1 MNRLQDK
8 VALVFGAGSS
18 GPGWSNGKAAAV
30 AYARE
35 GAHVVAVDRVE
46 QAARETVECISA
58 EHHEA
63 LAVEADVADTRAIS
77 AAVEQAIQVFG
88 RIDILHNNVGTT
100 VMGGPVEL
108 DEERWRQSLDVNVG
122 SVYRT
127 CKAVLPHMIR
137 QSRGVIINI
146 SSLAAIRWTG
156 YPYFAY
162 YAGKA
167 AVNQATVALA
177 MQYARHGIRANAILP
192 GAIDTPLIYREISSQ
207 YGSIEEMRAAR
218 THGKDGHGL
227 GYCPRRR
234 FPRIRRSLLHH
245 RRVLACR
252 WRSELRH
259 GRRRSWRSAL
269 NRGFEEGTPAL
280 QPASQASRNQG
291 VPRCRRGRL
300 AEIRAAAGTAAPT
313 AINS

>member
-18 GPGWSNGKAAAV
+18 GEGWSNGKAAAV

-35 GAHVVAVDRVE
+35 GARVVAIDRDE
-46 QAARETVECISA
+46 QAARETAEFIEA
-58 EHHEA
+58 EHHQA
-63 LAVEADVADTRAIS
+63 LAVQADVTDTGS
-77 AAVEQAIQVFG
+77 VTAAVEQAIQAFG

-108 DEERWRQSLDVNVG
+108 DEDAWNRSLDINLG

-127 CKAVLPHMIR
+127 SKAVLPHMIR
-137 QSRGVIINI
+137 ERRGAIINI
-146 SSLAAIRWTG
+146 SSLAAIRWAG

-162 YAGKA
+162 YAAKA

-192 GAIDTPLIYREISSQ
+192 GAVDTPLIYREISSQ

-218 THGKDGHGL
+218 DQAIPMGKM
-227 GYCPRRR
+227 
-234 FPRIRRSLLHH
+234 
-245 RRVLACR
+245 
-252 WRSELRH
+252 
-259 GRRRSWRSAL
+259 
-269 NRGFEEGTPAL
+269 
-280 QPASQASRNQG
+280 
-291 VPRCRRGRL
+291 
-300 AEIRAAAGTAAPT
+300 GTAWDIANAAVFLASDEAAFITGVCLPVDGGQ
-313 AINS
+313 SCVMGGVVHRGEG